1 MAIQVFR
8 QKIWMR
14 KYGVPSWKATMLWS
28 NSWHVQKLDLGAMTK
43 EEKAESVP
51 LAKTYT
57 DKRGKKRCVGKK
69 KTMKESQILAWYSSC
84 FSTCLQAFFSICDL
98 ACIFRRIFIQ
108 IHQTHIVSCYIY
120 IYKTTSDVNTPLR

>member
-1 MAIQVFR
+1 MYAVMFVSLNIYIYIYIYIFTVIFTVCLCFCATTMAIQVFR

-69 KTMKESQILAWYSSC
+69 K
-84 FSTCLQAFFSICDL
+84 
-98 ACIFRRIFIQ
+98 
-108 IHQTHIVSCYIY
+108 
-120 IYKTTSDVNTPLR
+120 P